1 MLTNER
7 PSSSLPLAPF
17 CVNYSCIFWDF
28 NYFCVS
34 DHTKAEETGD
44 CCQNGPKLVALGFSF
59 SDVGFSYPNVA
70 FRAETR
76 EEGVLHMKN
85 IRFTT
90 SIQQLYNNPLYE
102 GESYILGSTLM

>member
-17 CVNYSCIFWDF
+17 CVNYSCIFWDL

-59 SDVGFSYPNVA
+59 SDVGFSYPNVS

-76 EEGVLHMKN
+76 EERVLHINTTRAGYCNSNFIVSFPIFKILKN
-85 IRFTT
+85 
-90 SIQQLYNNPLYE
+90 LK
-102 GESYILGSTLM
+102 